1 MASNV
6 YLRIFIKSSQVPRW
20 TDSSILCF
28 PNTVGFF
35 ISFLSVQTQNIFKL
49 TSLVHFTCTCVVF
62 GFWLESFLVWI
73 VFFILSCLIRILS
86 FYNCFLL
93 LRGWYLWTFFYLS
106 GQNCTDQTDLVMSFP
121 DCTIGL
127 GYLQYFLRW
136 VWSVNVLVRLL
147 QWAGR
152 GYHQN

>member
-35 ISFLSVQTQNIFKL
+35 IGSNSKYLQTYF
-49 TSLVHFTCTCVVF
+49 TSSLHLYLCHVF